1 MVRLRHL
8 SDYILGFATD
18 NIAVS
23 SISWLE
29 NDIFLMI
36 YTPNAAEDD
45 MGQNPP
51 SSYYIITRRKQAPFL
66 IQKMPELCGPFGL
79 KRTPAYQ
86 FIGRLRDYK
95 PHLKDVLVVSSTAS
109 TDVGLIT
116 RADQPLSK
124 ESAAQGTVNLF
135 TTTEVSDD
143 TKRAC
148 LPLRDSVDETSAIG
162 LGVDLSSTEKV
173 VSPIQGE
180 DILESST
187 PLPNVLILNNDGILC
202 SWWFI
207 YSEAIRQNVPYQ
219 GLASATAQP
228 QPQLPAQPAQ
238 PAQPAAQPPPALSG
252 FGKPSALGGG
262 QEGKPAFGNPS
273 TLGGGQAS
281 SFGVPSF
288 GTPSFGNSFG
298 QPSALNRDSAQ
309 FGKTGF
315 GSAAPSFGQSS
326 APGKGLQSIGFNAS
340 SGGGGFGSFAS
351 GSAGG
356 FAGFAAA
363 KSSGESPF
371 TKAAGESPFGKPATE
386 SPFGKPSTTTESP
399 FGKPATESPF
409 GKMPAANPF
418 GKPSIPSPFGQQTG
432 TNTAFPTQNV
442 GTSNGSMDLGKGG
455 FQLGSTFKPDGTAAN
470 DLPKPD
476 KPSGGGM
483 FSLGTSLDE
492 MVSTPDKGSPPAESM
507 DDGEDVS
514 AAEPTK
520 PAAPTSAPA
529 PSIFGAPKMTTPAAP
544 PATSSPFS
552 FTKPAE
558 QNQPKA
564 PFSLF
569 GNNAPAKGDQASE
582 ALSPPSEK
590 TAVPCSTPKKEESS
604 DADKTP
610 EAEPAEPP
618 LPPEPTSRD
627 VYGPGD
633 TSASSNVSKESIEE
647 APLPPDFTA
656 KPKATEKEPAKEP
669 PLPPDFAAK
678 PKETKKVIEE
688 APLPPEP
695 ATPAT
700 PASVAGPPEDT
711 SPVPDESDADEDENE
726 QGEEEEDEEGD
737 EDDDESAKETV
748 DGEGAEES
756 DFADS
761 GEDITHDISHDDLQ
775 SPKTSLESS
784 FGGPESAT
792 QSPAGGLFS
801 KIPTIGGH
809 KKQPS
814 QSNKLFGEVKQP
826 IFPPKSQAPLRSPSP
841 VRPGGKKSSVKL
853 DGQRKPSGPGDAL
866 AARKA
871 SLKEFSVRD
880 NQQKAR
886 GTDFVAQ
893 EQQARFHA
901 EAQRREE
908 EELAL
913 SDDDEDERL
922 RADLSQPLE
931 PVPTLDP
938 FLPHHDYAG
947 ETSKPGVP
955 GQIERLYRD
964 INSMVD
970 TLGINARSL
979 GSFLLYQ
986 KQSPQDNANW
996 IETLKSDNPGAVLDE
1011 KFLLSHIEKL
1021 DDAVAALAGCL
1032 QEQRVQGVE
1041 EKLDSC
1047 RQLLGKDILALRS
1060 QCANIRKTLDAHV
1073 DSTAIA
1079 AAPLSPEQA
1088 SLQQDLRSTS
1098 TSLQAK
1104 LADLEQE
1111 VSLLRAKLAD
1121 APRPDGANGPMKRPT
1136 VEAVSSTIATMM
1148 NMVESKSG
1156 DIDVLEVQ
1164 LKKLG
1169 IDTSAS
1175 PSVRSREGSPFTT
1188 PKKGGLRNFPTTPG
1202 SRGSPDGSLSA
1213 YHTPDSASR
1222 GVNFRSSI
1230 NGSARASR
1238 LRSVEGVG
1246 EMAGKSDS
1254 ERWRAKTQRRQHLV
1268 GGLKK
1273 AIEEKKSKVRG
1284 VDDM

>member
-1 MVRLRHL
+1 
-8 SDYILGFATD
+8 
-18 NIAVS
+18 
-23 SISWLE
+23 
-29 NDIFLMI
+29 MI

-148 LPLRDSVDETSAIG
+148 LPLKDSVDETSAVG

-187 PLPNVLILNNDGILC
+187 PLPNVMILNNDGILC
-202 SWWFI
+202 SWWFV

-228 QPQLPAQPAQ
+228 QPQVQPQ
-238 PAQPAAQPPPALSG
+238 PAQPAAQPAPALSG

-262 QEGKPAFGNPS
+262 
-273 TLGGGQAS
+273 LGGGQGGKT
-281 SFGVPSF
+281 SFGSPSALGGNQAPSF
-288 GTPSFGNSFG
+288 GTPSFGAPSFGSSFG
-298 QPSALNRDSAQ
+298 QPSAMNRDSAQ

-315 GSAAPSFGQSS
+315 GSAPSFGQPS

-340 SGGGGFGSFAS
+340 SGGGFGSFAS
-351 GSAGG
+351 ANTGG

-363 KSSGESPF
+363 KPSGESPF
-371 TKAAGESPFGKPATE
+371 TKAAGGSAFGKPAGESPFGQPPGESPFGKPATE
-386 SPFGKPSTTTESP
+386 SA
-399 FGKPATESPF
+399 FGKPAPV
-409 GKMPAANPF
+409 NPF
-418 GKPSIPSPFGQQTG
+418 GKPSAPSLFGSQTD
-432 TNTAFPTQNV
+432 TNTAFPTQNA
-442 GTSNGSMDLGKGG
+442 GASNGPTNLGKGG

-470 DLPKPD
+470 DAPKPD
-476 KPSGGGM
+476 KPSGGL
-483 FSLGTSLDE
+483 FNLGTSLDE

-514 AAEPTK
+514 AAETAK
-520 PAAPTSAPA
+520 QAAPAPA
-529 PSIFGAPKMTTPAAP
+529 PSIFGAPKTDTPKAP
-544 PATSSPFS
+544 PTTSSLFNFP
-552 FTKPAE
+552 KPAE
-558 QNQPKA
+558 QAQPKPA
-564 PFSLF
+564 FSLF
-569 GNNAPAKGDQASE
+569 GNTAPKADDQASG

-590 TAVPCSTPKKEESS
+590 TAVPSTTPKKEEAS
-604 DADKTP
+604 DADRTP

-633 TSASSNVSKESIEE
+633 TSASSNVSKDSTDD

-656 KPKATEKEPAKEP
+656 KPKPTPQQPPEEP
-669 PLPPDFAAK
+669 PLPPDFGAK
-678 PKETKKVIEE
+678 PKEVSEDQPKDTKKVIEE

-695 ATPAT
+695 ATPA
-700 PASVAGPPEDT
+700 SVAGPPEET
-711 SPVPDESDADEDENE
+711 SPVPDESDANDDENE
-726 QGEEEEDEEGD
+726 RDEEEEEEGEEEEE
-737 EDDDESAKETV
+737 DESAKETV

-761 GEDITHDISHDDLQ
+761 GEDVTHDISQDDLQ

-784 FGGPESAT
+784 FGGPESTT
-792 QSPAGGLFS
+792 QSPAGGLFTRIS
-801 KIPTIGGH
+801 NMGGGH

-814 QSNKLFGEVKQP
+814 QKLFGEVKQP
-826 IFPPKSQAPLRSPSP
+826 VFPPKSQAPLRSPSP
-841 VRPGGKKSSVKL
+841 VRAGGKKGSIKL
-853 DGQRKPSGPGDAL
+853 DGQRRPSGPGDAL

-871 SLKEFSVRD
+871 SLKESAMRD
-880 NQQKAR
+880 NQLKSR
-886 GTDFVAQ
+886 DTDFAAQ

-922 RADLSQPLE
+922 RADLSRPLE

-955 GQIERLYRD
+955 GQVERLYRD

-979 GSFLLYQ
+979 ASFLLYQ
-986 KQSPQDNANW
+986 QQSPQDNANW
-996 IETLKSDNPGAVLDE
+996 IETLTSDNPGAVLDE
-1011 KFLLSHIEKL
+1011 KFLLAHIEKL
-1021 DDAVAALAGCL
+1021 DDAVVALAGCL

-1073 DSTAIA
+1073 DTTAIA

-1104 LADLEQE
+1104 LADLEQG
-1111 VSLLRAKLAD
+1111 VSLLRARLAD
-1121 APRPDGANGPMKRPT
+1121 APRPDGAANGPTKRPT

-1148 NMVESKSG
+1148 NMVEAKSG

-1175 PSVRSREGSPFTT
+1175 PSVRSREGSPLTT
-1188 PKKGGLRNFPTTPG
+1188 PKKGLRNFPTTPG
-1202 SRGSPDGSLSA
+1202 SRGSPDGNLSA

-1238 LRSVEGVG
+1238 LRSVEGIG
-1246 EMAGKSDS
+1246 EMAGKSDN

-1273 AIEEKKSKVRG
+1273 AIEEKKSKVRK